1 MTQYRY
7 RPLNEH
13 LQQQPLQ
20 LLYPGRYLT
29 QDDMF
34 TGENIEPEDPEGL
47 LKTRL
52 INDINTEFAHKQENE
67 MAKILGGKDQI
78 LTHPAVEP
86 EAMIE
91 DPSLRGVSLETPVAV
106 DMAQT
111 SNPKSNVYS
120 GAPIDIENYKNT
132 KIGRASCRERV

>member
-1 MTQYRY
+1 
-7 RPLNEH
+7 
-13 LQQQPLQ
+13 
-20 LLYPGRYLT
+20 
-29 QDDMF
+29 
-34 TGENIEPEDPEGL
+34 
-47 LKTRL
+47 
-52 INDINTEFAHKQENE
+52 

-120 GAPIDIENYKNT
+120 GAPIDIENYNSINKWVR
-132 KIGRASCRERV
+132 KHILKELEEEK